1 MEFGELWVSQRI
13 RVGSIFVSITR
24 IYIFTDHLPETEHVQ
39 SQKRV
44 KRKREL
50 IKKRIFSRKR
60 RWEFNSEMEIQG
72 FADQVQHVALD
83 IGGKKT
89 QLIIKP
95 LFFPNCTCELG
106 HWLKTEFFISG
117 NGDCSWVFVIWW
129 YHRSFFLLWGLYH
142 TYITSS
148 ESFITCMICFNCA

>member
-1 MEFGELWVSQRI
+1 MSFARHRSRFYLC
-13 RVGSIFVSITR
+13 FYHPY

-60 RWEFNSEMEIQG
+60 RCEFNSKMEIQG

-83 IGGKKT
+83 IGGKK
-89 QLIIKP
+89 
-95 LFFPNCTCELG
+95 PN
-106 HWLKTEFFISG
+106 
-117 NGDCSWVFVIWW
+117 
-129 YHRSFFLLWGLYH
+129 
-142 TYITSS
+142 
-148 ESFITCMICFNCA
+148 